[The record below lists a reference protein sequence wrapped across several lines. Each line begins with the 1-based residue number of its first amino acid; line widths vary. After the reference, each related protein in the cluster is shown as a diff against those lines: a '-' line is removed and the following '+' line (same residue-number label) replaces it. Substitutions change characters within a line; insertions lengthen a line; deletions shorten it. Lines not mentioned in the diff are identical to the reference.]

1 MSASEGR
8 GLHERTVT
16 VSTGRVA
23 VSASGGRRHRGVRR
37 EGRLVYGRRFTVAT
51 GEGLFSASEGRGV
64 RESRCPRCPRGS
76 RSSRANGHCI
86 PQSCTH
92 SALYGKGRIGSQ
104 PSSIFNGTV
113 TRSTTSRVR
122 LACSTCR
129 LCSMVGR
136 GNDVRSSFEIFNGT
150 VTRSTTSRVRSTT
163 SRVRLACSMLF
174 DCSICRLC
182 SMVGRSRLVER

>member
-8 GLHERTVT
+8 GVRQRGSRSSRANGHGLHGQ
-16 VSTGRVA
+16 GRSVCKRG
-23 VSASGGRRHRGVRR
+23 SNDRGVRR
-37 EGRLVYGRRFTVAT
+37 EGRLVYGRRVTVAT

-150 VTRSTTSRVRSTT
+150 ATRSTTSRVR
-163 SRVRLACSMLF
+163 
-174 DCSICRLC
+174 
-182 SMVGRSRLVER
+182 

>member
-1 MSASEGR
+1 MNHGLRERRPRYPRVKGR
-8 GLHERTVT
+8 GVCERG
-16 VSTGRVA
+16 SRCPPARVA
-23 VSASGGRRHRGVRR
+23 VFTSERSRSPRAGSQCLQAGVEGIAVSAARVD
-37 EGRLVYGRRFTVAT
+37 LFT
-51 GEGLFSASEGRGV
+51 GEGSRSLRAKASF
-64 RESRCPRCPRGS
+64 PRARVVVSVSPRGS

-150 VTRSTTSRVRSTT
+150 ATRSTTSRVR
-163 SRVRLACSMLF
+163 
-174 DCSICRLC
+174 
-182 SMVGRSRLVER
+182 

>member
-1 MSASEGR
+1 MVSLSEGSRSPRAKATVSTSEGSRCLRARVAVSASEGR

-23 VSASGGRRHRGVRR
+23 VSASGGRMIAVSDARVD
-37 EGRLVYGRRFTVAT
+37 LFT
-51 GEGLFSASEGRGV
+51 GEGSRSLRAKASF
-64 RESRCPRCPRGS
+64 PRARVVVSVSPRGS

-150 VTRSTTSRVRSTT
+150 ATRSTTSRVR
-163 SRVRLACSMLF
+163 
-174 DCSICRLC
+174 
-182 SMVGRSRLVER
+182 

>member
-1 MSASEGR
+1 MVSLSEQSRSPRAKATVSTSEGSRCLRARVAVSASEGR

-16 VSTGRVA
+16 VSTGRAA
-23 VSASGGRRHRGVRR
+23 VSASGGRRHRGGRR
-37 EGRLVYGRRFTVAT
+37 EGRLVYGRRVTVAT
-51 GEGLFSASEGRGV
+51 GEGLFSASESRGV

-150 VTRSTTSRVRSTT
+150 AR
-163 SRVRLACSMLF
+163 F
-174 DCSICRLC
+174 
-182 SMVGRSRLVER
+182 